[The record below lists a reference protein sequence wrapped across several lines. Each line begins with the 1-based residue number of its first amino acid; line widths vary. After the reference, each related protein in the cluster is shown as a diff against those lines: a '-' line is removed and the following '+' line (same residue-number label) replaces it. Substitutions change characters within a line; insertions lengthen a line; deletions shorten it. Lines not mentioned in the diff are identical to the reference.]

1 MIPHFIV
8 NRLATDCNYLD
19 SHFFITLKKLDLFL
33 AKLGSFKSSSLHS
46 KRLLIILESLERA
59 QTSLLPKESWFRKTT
74 IVSGQRIV
82 QIQSVQ
88 MWLDVQDVAW
98 KLQVLVAQLCPTL
111 CDPVDCSLPGSSVHG
126 ILQARILE
134 WVAIPFSRGSSQPR
148 DWTWSS
154 CIAGRHFTLWAAREV
169 LYGAWRRINNQ
180 EVKRRAV
187 DWITMDPFFQRP

>member
-111 CDPVDCSLPGSSVHG
+111 CDPVDCSLPGSSVHE
-126 ILQARILE
+126 ILQARILL
-134 WVAIPFSRGSSQPR
+134 AMPSFRGSSQPR
-148 DWTWSS
+148 DWTQVSW
-154 CIAGRHFTLWAAREV
+154 IVGRHFTIWATREV
-169 LYGAWRRINNQ
+169 
-180 EVKRRAV
+180 
-187 DWITMDPFFQRP
+187 PFFYILINQKWCF